1 MGVLKG
7 LTRGGRILL
16 ACGVAGAAF
25 GIATVVQAA
34 IPDSHGTIHACY
46 QFAQGV
52 TPKGTLRTIDPST
65 GEACRF
71 YERPLNWNAN
81 GVAGVYAIS
90 GQVDTFIP
98 SGYPIPAND
107 PEWLFEGPTATVTI
121 TATQSLLANVSAS
134 LGVSDCIGA
143 KPTQCPQVPGT
154 KPNIE
159 PPFAEFGFGVCF
171 QNAVGGGEGGNPVVN
186 MNQFTGGNN
195 SNYAAASYEFGEQ
208 DYTGIGTAA
217 PGAGTYNVGYCV
229 QNYGDTNLDD
239 NNWANGYVEVVDGL
253 PNTSGVSQVNSRGG
267 D

>member
-1 MGVLKG
+1 MGKLRG
-7 LTRGGRILL
+7 LSRSSRLLL
-16 ACGVAGAAF
+16 AFGVAGVAF

-34 IPDSHGTIHACY
+34 IPDSKGVIHACY

-71 YERPLNWNAN
+71 YEHPLNWNAN
-81 GVAGVYAIS
+81 GVAGVFAIS
-90 GQVDTFIP
+90 GQVDEDIG
-98 SGYPIPAND
+98 SGAPIPADD
-107 PEWLFEGPTATVTI
+107 PEWQFEGPTATVTI
-121 TATQSLLANVSAS
+121 TATQSFLANISAS
-134 LGVSDCIGA
+134 LGMQECFVGVHPNQPCEA
-143 KPTQCPQVPGT
+143 KPNV
-154 KPNIE
+154 E
-159 PPFAEFGFGVCF
+159 PPFDEFGFGVCF
-171 QNAVGGGEGGNPVVN
+171 QNAIGGGEGGNPVVN

-229 QNYGDTNLDD
+229 QNYGDSDLDN
-239 NNWANGYVEVVDGL
+239 NNWANGYVEVVDGI
-253 PNTSGVSQVNSRGG
+253 PNTGGVSQDNTRGG